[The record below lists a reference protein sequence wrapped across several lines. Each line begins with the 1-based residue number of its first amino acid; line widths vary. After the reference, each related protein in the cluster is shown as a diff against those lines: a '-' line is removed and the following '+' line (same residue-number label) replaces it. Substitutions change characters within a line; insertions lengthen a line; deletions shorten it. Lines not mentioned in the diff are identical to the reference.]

1 MRQLF
6 EIHFLNHIVR
16 SKSIFEHIINNT
28 NNDIDT
34 LTYFN
39 FYALS
44 SMIGA
49 YFHRVVNIK

>member
-6 EIHFLNHIVR
+6 EIHFLNRIVR